1 MDLKEYLKQV
11 AFKVDCEADE
21 YSKAVE
27 TRLREAASHLLTA
40 GGKRLRPAMLLLAA
54 DAVRPGASEDVFEAA
69 LALEWLHTYTL
80 VHDDIM
86 DGDSLRRGE
95 PTVHTVYGDS
105 TAILAGDCLHAD
117 AFEHICRVKNS
128 EDRAKLVAVQMLAHA
143 SHELCE
149 GQQEDISFEERDDV
163 SEAEYLGMV
172 RKKTGVL
179 YAAAAGIGAA
189 LAGGDVRQIG
199 AMYTLGLNTGIA
211 FQIQDDIIDLLVPA
225 DVSGKNQ
232 ASDLRE
238 NKQTIVAITAREMG
252 VDLSKYHKA
261 DLSAEE
267 IAEAI
272 ALLEDSGVLPAVRQK
287 SEKLIAD
294 AKNGLAVIPDSESK
308 NLILEMVDFFISR
321 NY

>member
-1 MDLKEYLKQV
+1 MELKEYLKQV

-27 TRLREAASHLLTA
+27 TRLREAASHLLNA
-40 GGKRLRPAMLLLAA
+40 GGKRLRPAMVMLAA
-54 DAVRPGASEDVFEAA
+54 DAVRPGASGDVFEAA

-95 PTVHTVYGDS
+95 PTVHTVFGEA
-105 TAILAGDCLHAD
+105 TAILAGDSLHAY
-117 AFEHICRVKNS
+117 AFEHICRVKNC
-128 EDRAKLVAVQMLAHA
+128 EDKAKLVAVQMLAHA

-163 SEAEYLGMV
+163 SEAEYLSMV

-199 AMYTLGLNTGIA
+199 AMYSLGLNTGIA
-211 FQIQDDIIDLLVPA
+211 FQIQDDIIDLLAPA

-252 VDLSKYHKA
+252 VDLSKFHKA

-267 IAEAI
+267 IAEAVS
-272 ALLEDSGVLPAVRQK
+272 LLEGAGVLDAVRAK
-287 SEKLIAD
+287 SGKLISD
-294 AKNGLAVIPDSESK
+294 AKNGLSVIPDSEYK
-308 NLILEMVDFFISR
+308 TMMMELVDFFIKR
-321 NY
+321 DY

>member
-272 ALLEDSGVLPAVRQK
+272 ALLEDSGVLPAVRQN

-294 AKNGLAVIPDSESK
+294 AKNGLSVVPDSEYK
-308 NLILEMVDFFISR
+308 TMMMELVDFFISR
-321 NY
+321 EF